1 MPTPCESWPRRLAST
16 RLAAT
21 CDASPACEP
30 AAATMARTAAA
41 SASAR
46 KVKVSVMA
54 ARSAGWESPKRNKSP
69 RASIGHRPVAQ
80 SNPSSRLFTE
90 ASMRYLTALAL
101 VAVATSLPSLAA
113 AETTKILQQRT
124 PDGSILLTDQPS
136 PGAKTERSWQ
146 VSAPDRAAERQ
157 RAIDVKAEA
166 NLVSERIQRSL
177 DSQRRADDEAQRMR
191 LAYLQLERD
200 RAAGAST
207 QDGISYGNAGGYG
220 WTTPFRASR
229 KP

>member
-1 MPTPCESWPRRLAST
+1 
-16 RLAAT
+16 
-21 CDASPACEP
+21 
-30 AAATMARTAAA
+30 
-41 SASAR
+41 
-46 KVKVSVMA
+46 
-54 ARSAGWESPKRNKSP
+54 
-69 RASIGHRPVAQ
+69 
-80 SNPSSRLFTE
+80 
-90 ASMRYLTALAL
+90 MRYIAALAL
-101 VAVATSLPSLAA
+101 VAVASSLPSLAA

-191 LAYLQLERD
+191 VAYLQLERD

-229 KP
+229 KPGLRVGDTGVMDPTGTRGENLNGGGHARPKGSGSPGSRSR

>member
-1 MPTPCESWPRRLAST
+1 
-16 RLAAT
+16 
-21 CDASPACEP
+21 
-30 AAATMARTAAA
+30 
-41 SASAR
+41 
-46 KVKVSVMA
+46 
-54 ARSAGWESPKRNKSP
+54 
-69 RASIGHRPVAQ
+69 
-80 SNPSSRLFTE
+80 
-90 ASMRYLTALAL
+90 MRYLLALAL
-101 VAVATSLPSLAA
+101 VAVAGSLPSLAA
-113 AETTKILQQRT
+113 AEATTKILQQRT

-166 NLVSERIQRSL
+166 NLVSERIQRSI

-200 RAAGAST
+200 RSMAP
-207 QDGISYGNAGGYG
+207 QDGLSYGYAGGSGGG

-229 KP
+229 VPGPRVGDTGVMDPTGTRGMGRPQGGRGGHGGKGHGKS

>member
-1 MPTPCESWPRRLAST
+1 
-16 RLAAT
+16 
-21 CDASPACEP
+21 
-30 AAATMARTAAA
+30 
-41 SASAR
+41 
-46 KVKVSVMA
+46 
-54 ARSAGWESPKRNKSP
+54 
-69 RASIGHRPVAQ
+69 
-80 SNPSSRLFTE
+80 
-90 ASMRYLTALAL
+90 MRYLTALAL

-200 RAAGAST
+200 RVAAQGA
-207 QDGISYGNAGGYG
+207 QDGVSYGYAGGYG
-220 WTTPFRASR
+220 WPTPFRASR
-229 KP
+229 KPGLPVGDTGVMDPTGTRGEGHRGGGQAKPKGSGSPGSRSR